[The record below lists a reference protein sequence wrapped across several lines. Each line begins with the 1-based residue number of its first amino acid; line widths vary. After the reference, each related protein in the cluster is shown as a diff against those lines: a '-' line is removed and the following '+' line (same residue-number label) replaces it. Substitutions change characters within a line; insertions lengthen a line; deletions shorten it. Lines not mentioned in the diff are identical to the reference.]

1 MEHERRIPR
10 GVGADPALRTAL
22 DGWQAAV
29 VRLPLLDPVT
39 TELVRLRAAAVHDC
53 RLCGSLRLA
62 DAREQGVDE
71 GMVAKLERYEE
82 SDLPERHKLALR
94 LADALMTQPGDL
106 PAQLATDLHAAFSD
120 EELLELTLDVM
131 KWNYQKVPV
140 ALRTDVPFAVGTA
153 LAFDESGAPRIDVAV
168 IEVTS

>member
-1 MEHERRIPR
+1 MEHERRLPR
-10 GVGADPALRTAL
+10 GVGANPALRVAL
-22 DGWQAAV
+22 DRWQAAV
-29 VRLPLLDPVT
+29 VRLPRLDPVT

-71 GMVAKLERYEE
+71 ATVAKLDHYEG

-94 LADALMTQPGDL
+94 LADALMTQPRDV
-106 PAQLATDLHAAFSD
+106 PAQLVTDLHEAFSD

-140 ALRTDVPFAVGTA
+140 ALRTDVPFPAGTS
-153 LAFDESGAPRIDVAV
+153 LAFDESGAPRIGVAG
-168 IEVTS
+168 

>member
-10 GVGADPALRTAL
+10 GIGANPSLRTAL
-22 DGWQAAV
+22 DDWQAAV
-29 VRLPLLDPVT
+29 VRLPRLDPVT

-62 DAREQGVDE
+62 DAREHGVDE
-71 GMVAKLERYEE
+71 AMVAKLDHYEQ
-82 SDLPERHKLALR
+82 SDLPDRHKLALR
-94 LADALMTQPGDL
+94 LADALMTQPREL
-106 PAQLATDLHAAFSD
+106 PAQLASDLRAAFSD

-140 ALRTDVPFAVGTA
+140 TLRTDVPFAVGTS
-153 LAFDESGAPRIDVAV
+153 LAFDESGAPQIRAV
-168 IEVTS
+168 GIEVAG